1 MLHDDAVPLA
11 RETVRD
17 EGVITDARVT
27 KGGPRRQRL
36 GDYVATRSRP
46 KVSAIQL
53 TTRYGLNGQDM
64 MRLFQ
69 KQFLNDPV
77 LKALSKATNAS
88 SLHDERAMRASAC
101 LALPASAA
109 TNVELNC
116 SSVWKLMGKAP
127 KTHKQLPRVLCGS
140 TGSPGLRESAPRALP
155 AHPHPFQS

>member
-17 EGVITDARVT
+17 EGVITDERVT
-27 KGGPRRQRL
+27 KGGPRRQLRQRL
-36 GDYVATRSRP
+36 VDYVATRSRP

-77 LKALSKATNAS
+77 LKVLSKATNAS
-88 SLHDERAMRASAC
+88 SLHDKRAMRFSV
-101 LALPASAA
+101 PA
-109 TNVELNC
+109 
-116 SSVWKLMGKAP
+116 
-127 KTHKQLPRVLCGS
+127 VLRQTWS
-140 TGSPGLRESAPRALP
+140 
-155 AHPHPFQS
+155 